1 MASSG
6 LAAEGESVELPDRLP
21 QGSWLL
27 LLVPAIAWL
36 IFAFVV
42 LSFSHRTVYA
52 VAILAG
58 ALFLALGIFDL
69 IVAVIDP
76 SWRIWHAILGVVA
89 IGAGI
94 TAFVYP
100 NSTFHVIAVLL
111 AWYLF
116 FKGTF
121 DIVRSLAFRHQMDLW
136 GLGLLGGAFELGIGL
151 WALAYPGHS
160 YVVLTLWVALIA
172 IGRSISCFVLAFA
185 MREAIREPVT

>member
-1 MASSG
+1 VASSG

-42 LSFSHRTVYA
+42 LSFSHRTVNA

-76 SWRIWHAILGVVA
+76 SWRIWHAILGVIA

-94 TAFVYP
+94 TAFAYP

>member
-1 MASSG
+1 M
-6 LAAEGESVELPDRLP
+6 EPPDRLP

-94 TAFVYP
+94 TAFAYP
-100 NSTFHVIAVLL
+100 NSTFHVIAELL

>member
-42 LSFSHRTVYA
+42 LSFSHRTVSA

-69 IVAVIDP
+69 IVAFIDP

-185 MREAIREPVT
+185 MREAIREP

>member
-1 MASSG
+1 MVSSG
-6 LAAEGESVELPDRLP
+6 LAAEGESVELADRLP

-42 LSFSHRTVYA
+42 LSFSHRTVSA

>member
-1 MASSG
+1 VASSG

-42 LSFSHRTVYA
+42 LSFSHRTVNA

-94 TAFVYP
+94 TAFAYP

>member
-42 LSFSHRTVYA
+42 LSFSHRTVSA

-94 TAFVYP
+94 TAFAYP

>member
-42 LSFSHRTVYA
+42 LSFSHRTVSA

-151 WALAYPGHS
+151 WALAYPGHA